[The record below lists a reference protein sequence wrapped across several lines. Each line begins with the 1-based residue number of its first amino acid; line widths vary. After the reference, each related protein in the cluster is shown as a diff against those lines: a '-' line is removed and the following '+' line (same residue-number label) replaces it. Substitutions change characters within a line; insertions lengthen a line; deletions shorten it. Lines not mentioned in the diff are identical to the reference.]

1 MVAAIGPA
9 IYLLCYI
16 YKQDTIEK
24 EPTKMLVQLF
34 FLGCLAGVIACVLEE
49 IGTVVLN
56 RFVDPDSPA
65 GEILMAFF
73 IVAVAEEGAKFL
85 LLKKRTWKDPNFNF
99 RFDGVVYAVFVSLG
113 FAAFENVGYVFSF
126 GLSVTIPR
134 ALLAI
139 PAHMGFAVF
148 MGAFYGRAKFCETK
162 GDNTGKT
169 LNLIIGY
176 LMAVLLHG
184 FYDATAMLQ
193 TGLSMALYLIF
204 VIAMYIIVY
213 RKIKRESKTDT
224 YID

>member
-1 MVAAIGPA
+1 MAAAIGPA

-49 IGTVVLN
+49 IGTLVLN
-56 RFVDPDSPA
+56 NFVDPNSPA
-65 GEILMAFF
+65 GEVIMAFF
-73 IVAVAEEGAKFL
+73 IVAIAEEGAKFL

-126 GLSVTIPR
+126 GLSVSVPR

-148 MGAFYGRAKFCETK
+148 MGAFYGRAKLCEAN
-162 GDNTGKT
+162 GDNTGKK

-193 TGLSMALYLIF
+193 TGFSTALYLIF
-204 VIAMYIIVY
+204 VVAMYVIVY
-213 RKIKRESKTDT
+213 KKIKRESKTDKF
-224 YID
+224 I